1 MDFIYLL
8 RILLKRKWI
17 ILGAA
22 LSAGI
27 VAWYFTRNEE
37 KKYRS
42 SAQISTGFTI
52 SDEIKV
58 GNDNNFSFYEADTK
72 FNNAIVTF
80 LSPRVINLLSYTLI
94 LHDLENPHPF
104 TWLKEQDKKSPLYK
118 EVNPSYAAT
127 EFSDNLES
135 MNMLSSFNPEQKKLL
150 EYLNLYGYDYNSLTK
165 NLNIYR
171 VQRTDYIQIEYTS
184 GNPELS
190 AFVVNTI
197 FQQFLRYYNTV
208 RSRKSQ
214 ESIDTLRSLMEKKK
228 QELDSKNSL
237 LRGEEPS
244 NLASENTH
252 KLDII
257 SNLEKTLTD
266 ERTKQT
272 THYYDLRKVN
282 QRLADMGVGTQGTTA
297 PPDNNN
303 SETLILRKA
312 MNDAY
317 AAYVNGGSS
326 DKSLLAKYNSLK
338 TQYQTKIINSGS
350 PEATD
355 DKNADPEGKKN
366 ALIEQRN
373 DLSLDIQASASNISD
388 LEGRIS
394 QLKGN
399 AQQDASKGVAI
410 ETLMKDADQS
420 NKEYLAAKQKYN
432 EAMDITNSSLSNFR
446 QILLGQ
452 PAIEPEPSKKLLVI
466 AMASIGVLLTTMV
479 IIVLLAYFDASVKT
493 PVIFGK
499 TVNLKLIS
507 MVNFMNLKQKNL
519 AELVAAPDLNYD
531 PKDKERH
538 NVFRE
543 SLRKLRYEI
552 EISGK
557 KIFLFTS
564 TKKGEG
570 KTTLIQALSF
580 SMSLSKKK
588 VLIIDTNFCNNDLT
602 LALDAAP
609 ILEKIVPNDRSD
621 EALLEQIRNLSKDV
635 GMNSVYIIGSKGGD
649 YTPSEILP
657 RKNLLHHLQALTAE
671 YDYIFLE
678 GPPLN
683 DFSDSKELVQYVDG
697 VIAVFS
703 ANHIIKQIDKES
715 MSFFRTLNGK
725 FTGSI
730 LNMVDLEM
738 VNVT

>member
-1 MDFIYLL
+1 MDFIYLF

-22 LSAGI
+22 FFAGI

-42 SAQISTGFTI
+42 SAQISTGFTV
-52 SDEIKV
+52 SDEIKM
-58 GNDNNFSFYEADTK
+58 GNTDNFSFYEADTK

-80 LSPRVINLLSYTLI
+80 MSPRVINLLSYQLI
-94 LHDLENPHPF
+94 LHDLQNPHPF
-104 TWLKEQDKKSPLYK
+104 TYVREQDKRSPLYSQ
-118 EVNPSYAAT
+118 VNPAYAIT

-150 EYLNLYGYDYNSLTK
+150 EYLGLYGYDYNSLTK

-171 VQRTDYIQIEYTS
+171 VQRTDYIQIEYIS

-190 AFVVNTI
+190 AFVVNNI

-208 RSRKSQ
+208 RTVKSQ

-228 QELDSKNSL
+228 QELDIKNSL
-237 LRGEEPS
+237 LRGEAP
-244 NLASENTH
+244 ASIAMESTH
-252 KLDII
+252 KLDIL

-272 THYYDLRKVN
+272 TLYYNLRKVN
-282 QRLADMGVGTQGTTA
+282 QRLADMGVGTQTQTP
-297 PPDNNN
+297 PPDNSN
-303 SETLILRKA
+303 SETLILRRA
-312 MNDAY
+312 MNDTY
-317 AAYVNGGSS
+317 AAYVNGGST

-338 TQYQTKIINSGS
+338 AQYQTKIINSAPAETG
-350 PEATD
+350 D
-355 DKNADPEGKKN
+355 DKGTDPEGKKN
-366 ALIEQRN
+366 SLIEQRN
-373 DLSLDIQASASNISD
+373 DLSLDIQASASTISD
-388 LEGRIS
+388 LETRIA
-394 QLKGN
+394 QVKGT
-399 AQQDASKGVAI
+399 AQADASRGVAV
-410 ETLMKDADQS
+410 ETLMKDADQA
-420 NKEYLAAKQKYN
+420 NKEYLAAKAKYD
-432 EAMDITNSSLSNFR
+432 EATDYTNSSVSNFR
-446 QILLGQ
+446 QILMGQ
-452 PAIEPEPSKKLLVI
+452 PAIFPEPSKKLLVI
-466 AMASIGVLLTTMV
+466 AMAFMGVLITTMV
-479 IIVLLAYFDASVKT
+479 IIILLAYFDSSVKT
-493 PVIFGK
+493 PVIFSK

-507 MVNFMNLKQKNL
+507 MVNFMNLKQKSL
-519 AELVAAPDLNYD
+519 ADLVAAPDLNYD
-531 PKDKERH
+531 PKEKERH

-552 EISGK
+552 ETSGK

-602 LALDAAP
+602 VALDAAP
-609 ILEKIVPNDRSD
+609 ILEKIIPNDRSD
-621 EALLEQIRNLSKDV
+621 EALLEQIRNLSKDI
-635 GMNSVYIIGSKGGD
+635 GMNSVYIIGAKGGD

-657 RKNLLHHLQALTAE
+657 RRNLLHHLQALTAE
-671 YDYIFLE
+671 YDFIFLE

-683 DFSDSKELVQYVDG
+683 DFSDSKELAQYVDG

-715 MSFFRTLNGK
+715 MTFFSQLNGK